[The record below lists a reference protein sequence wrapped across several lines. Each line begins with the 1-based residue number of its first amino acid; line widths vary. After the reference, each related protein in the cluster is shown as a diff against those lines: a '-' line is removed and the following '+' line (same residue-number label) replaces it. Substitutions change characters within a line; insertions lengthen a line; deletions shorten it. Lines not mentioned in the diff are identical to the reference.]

1 MTRTKP
7 TSASRKVPLA
17 PDLTS
22 LEDRSARAWTE
33 PMAVRPLGDG
43 RYVVESGSGG
53 TYVVDLDRGRCSCP
67 DHEIRGA
74 RCKHMRRVAIEI
86 TEGRVPTPREQD
98 RSAPPHSSPPDRN
111 A

>member
-1 MTRTKP
+1 MTQTKS
-7 TSASRKVPLA
+7 TSASRKAPLA
-17 PDLTS
+17 PDTAT
-22 LEDRSARAWTE
+22 LEDRSARAWLE

-53 TYVVDLDRGRCSCP
+53 TYVVDLEAGRCSCP

-86 TEGRVPTPREQD
+86 TAGRLPTPIDQQ
-98 RSAPPHSSPPDRN
+98 SA
-111 A
+111 